1 MKIKTL
7 CYGKIKEFNST
18 KEAKDFYLDCYY
30 SSEGSERE
38 RYSNILMGILD
49 GQKIAY
55 DDYEE
60 YQMWKRNKEE
70 FSYVS

>member
-7 CYGKIKEFNST
+7 CYGSIKEFNSI

-30 SSEGSERE
+30 GSEGCERE

-49 GQKIAY
+49 GQKFVY
-55 DDYEE
+55 DDEYE

-70 FSYVS
+70 FSYDS

>member
-7 CYGKIKEFNST
+7 CCGKIKEFNST
-18 KEAKDFYLDCYY
+18 KEAKDFYLDCFY
-30 SSEGSERE
+30 SSECIERE
-38 RYSNILMGILD
+38 RCLNILMGILD

-60 YQMWKRNKEE
+60 YQIWKRNKEE